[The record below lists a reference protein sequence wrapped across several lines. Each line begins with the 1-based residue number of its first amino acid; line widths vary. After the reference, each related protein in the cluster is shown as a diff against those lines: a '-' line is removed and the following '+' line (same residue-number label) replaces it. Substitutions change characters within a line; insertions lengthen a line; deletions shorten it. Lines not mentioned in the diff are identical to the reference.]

1 MTSLRQCSP
10 KSCWWHEAV
19 SYHVHVGW
27 AALARHVHKLSLL
40 RMARALQ
47 VATITLVTIS
57 AANRLIGEVVQ
68 SPRRPHR
75 GINAGLAIV
84 S

>member
-10 KSCWWHEAV
+10 RSCWWHEAV

-40 RMARALQ
+40 RMAGALQ

-57 AANRLIGEVVQ
+57 AANRSIGEVVQ
-68 SPRRPHR
+68 SRRRPLL
-75 GINAGLAIV
+75 GLLIESAY
-84 S
+84 

>member
-10 KSCWWHEAV
+10 RSCWWHEAV

-40 RMARALQ
+40 RMAGALQ

-57 AANRLIGEVVQ
+57 AALGP
-68 SPRRPHR
+68 SP
-75 GINAGLAIV
+75 G
-84 S
+84 

>member
-10 KSCWWHEAV
+10 RSCWWHEAV

-40 RMARALQ
+40 RMAGALQ

-57 AANRLIGEVVQ
+57 AANRLIGSTTGCTITERPLLGP
-68 SPRRPHR
+68 SP
-75 GINAGLAIV
+75 G
-84 S
+84 

>member
-10 KSCWWHEAV
+10 RSCWWHEAV

-40 RMARALQ
+40 RMAGALQ

-57 AANRLIGEVVQ
+57 AVKRSIGSTTGCTITEKAP
-68 SPRRPHR
+68 SR
-75 GINAGLAIV
+75 AF

>member
-10 KSCWWHEAV
+10 RSCWWHEAV

-47 VATITLVTIS
+47 VATITLVTINTV
-57 AANRLIGEVVQ
+57 AVWLFKLISFVICRCVDMYYQ
-68 SPRRPHR
+68 K
-75 GINAGLAIV
+75 L
-84 S
+84 

>member
-10 KSCWWHEAV
+10 RSCWWHETV

-40 RMARALQ
+40 RMAGALQ

-57 AANRLIGEVVQ
+57 AVKRSIGSTTGCTITEKAP
-68 SPRRPHR
+68 SR
-75 GINAGLAIV
+75 AF